1 MHGINNMLM
10 RLLFWMIA
18 STVLFSLVALAEEG
32 GMIPLDSPT
41 GEIGGRGHWY
51 SLRTMKAEDYY
62 SKQPVMSD
70 VKEVD
75 GDYSVSGEPPID
87 LAIVLH
93 PLWGYR
99 SGQPWREALDWVR
112 QAEQMY
118 RNSGVPIRFVVRSI
132 QTKWDMPDY
141 VEQAFHALSAEDVG
155 GKYDLVVGL
164 IPHVPGDSWCGV
176 ASLGGIRSVSACSPL
191 TLAHEL
197 GHNFGLYHSFNPNR
211 EGRKGYCMQGNDGFE
226 CELGTIMS
234 YAGSRRVPLFANK
247 DFTYRGLPLGDE
259 EHHAVEYLNRV
270 KTKKAL
276 RSELSSSNNV
286 ERFSHRPDEPEP
298 HLCR

>member
-10 RLLFWMIA
+10 RLLFWLVA
-18 STVLFSLVALAEEG
+18 SSVLCSLVALAEEG

-70 VKEVD
+70 IKEVD

-93 PLWGYR
+93 PLWGYQT
-99 SGQPWREALDWVR
+99 GQPWREALDWVR

-132 QTKWDMPDY
+132 TTDYTMPDY
-141 VEQAFHALSAEDVG
+141 VQPAYHSLSTQKYLGKADLLVG
-155 GKYDLVVGL
+155 LLPQVVG
-164 IPHVPGDSWCGV
+164 DTYCGV
-176 ASLGGIRSVSACSPL
+176 ASLGGIRSVSACSPV

-197 GHNFGLYHSFNPNR
+197 GHNFGLYHSFNTNKA
-211 EGRKGYCMQGNDGFE
+211 GRKGYCMEGTDGDA
-226 CELGTIMS
+226 CIQGTIMS
-234 YAGSRRVPLFANK
+234 YAGSGRVPLFANK
-247 DFTYRGLPLGDE
+247 DFTYRGKPLGDE

-276 RSELSSSNNV
+276 RHELSSSNNV
-286 ERFSHRPDEPEP
+286 ERFSHRLDEPEP